1 MKKYMINPVTGDAEL
16 MEESSVVDDVKLLE
30 RNVKDLQSQLAAA
43 YTRIAELNDVQNII
57 NRLIQDYPND
67 QTLGAK
73 IRATKF
79 NES

>member
-16 MEESSVVDDVKLLE
+16 MEGASSADDVKLLK

-43 YTRIAELNDVQNII
+43 YTRIGELNDVQNII

-67 QTLGAK
+67 QELG
-73 IRATKF
+73 RQMRLMN

>member
-1 MKKYMINPVTGDAEL
+1 MKKYMINPVTGEEQL
-16 MEESSVVDDVKLLE
+16 MEEASTADDVRLLK

-43 YTRIAELNDVQNII
+43 YTRIGELNDVQNII

-67 QTLGAK
+67 QELGQQM
-73 IRATKF
+73 RLMN

>member
-1 MKKYMINPVTGDAEL
+1 MKKYMINPVTGEEQL
-16 MEESSVVDDVKLLE
+16 MEEASTADDVRLLK

-67 QTLGAK
+67 QELGQQM
-73 IRATKF
+73 RLMN